1 MVAEGPGAIGRAA
14 GAAAVAQ
21 SPSSPYEAQTK
32 ISDAAGAAQA
42 QSWPA
47 RSAAWYG
54 LFIIILATAL
64 NFLDAQIFN
73 MLAPSIKADFRL
85 TDEQLGFLLGPA
97 TILFYVFVGIPL
109 AYLVDIFPRKYVL
122 AGGITL
128 IGGIT
133 ALGGLA
139 QNFVQL
145 FLSRMLVGAGASAHA
160 PGSYSMLADYFPPAK
175 LPRAIG
181 FLQIGFISG
190 TAGGVY
196 LGGLLLTLVAAW
208 PVTHWMG
215 LTIHPWQW
223 VLMMVGAPGLLIAAL
238 LLFAREPPRR
248 VVGQTQAMSWGAV
261 LREIWT
267 RKAVYLPLFIGL
279 AFSATEFYGLGN
291 WRPAFLERTYGW
303 TPMRVGQWL
312 GILITVSYLLGA
324 FVGTV
329 FTEWLAKRYKDAHV
343 RAATILFCL
352 TAPCEIIAPLMP
364 SGELALLFVG
374 AGGVFALASA
384 VPQNAAIQR
393 ITPNQMRGR
402 VTAIYLFMF
411 IFFGGFGAQVIG
423 SVTHRVFGSDADLWK
438 SIVLTAAILL
448 PLAAFT
454 ISRGIRP
461 YGHEVERL
469 EAAGG

>member
-1 MVAEGPGAIGRAA
+1 MVAEVPAGTGAVADAGLPAA
-14 GAAAVAQ
+14 GATAVA
-21 SPSSPYEAQTK
+21 
-32 ISDAAGAAQA
+32 AAGAQA
-42 QSWPA
+42 QGWPA
-47 RSAAWYG
+47 RSAAYYG
-54 LFIIILATAL
+54 LFVIILATAL

-73 MLAPSIKADFRL
+73 MLAQTIKADFHL
-85 TDEQLGFLLGPA
+85 TDTQLGFLLGPA

-122 AGGITL
+122 AAGISL

-160 PGSYSMLADYFPPAK
+160 PGSYSMLADYYPPAK

-181 FLQIGFISG
+181 FLQLGFISG
-190 TAGGVY
+190 NAGGVY
-196 LGGLLLTLVAAW
+196 LGGVLLTLVGAW

-223 VLMMVGAPGLLIAAL
+223 VLMMVGAPGFVIAAL
-238 LLFAREPPRR
+238 LLLAKEPPRR
-248 VVGQTQAMSWGAV
+248 RVISQTQEVSWSAVATEIGA
-261 LREIWT
+261 

-312 GILITVSYLLGA
+312 GAVITVSYLLGA

-364 SGELALLFVG
+364 TGELAMLFVA

-411 IFFGGFGAQVIG
+411 IFFGGFGAQLIG
-423 SVTHRVFGSDADLWK
+423 SVTQHVFRSDAYLWK

-461 YGHEVERL
+461 YGREVERL
-469 EAAGG
+469 EAAGA